1 MNSVTES
8 GLNSVTESGLNS
20 VTESRL
26 NSVRER
32 GFFSLVDEPL
42 VTGSIDSLLAKLNF
56 TTKLKKRRAK
66 VMKELYQD
74 VLKLKKGF
82 DNLGGGRVMDPC
94 ALLWTQF
101 ARDLVFDIE
110 EWVDARPGS
119 ANSSKRELIDLF
131 KHRIHNVC
139 EQFTWCDLL
148 GPTEDQ
154 FKLIHDL
161 HKDLESLKK
170 DLPYKFGPPVTPE
183 QSVWM
188 DQTCELVSKVETL
201 VHQKPIKDMD
211 ESWEKLIQE
220 YKAKIQQTR
229 DTLSTAPICCPL
241 LSEEKTHNLIALK
254 APSSKL
260 LMHLTSSQARLK
272 LVSVVGMEGLGK
284 TTLAKEVYAK
294 LQNKFECRAFVT
306 VSKNAYLT
314 AALLDILHQVKPQGT
329 IPRNGPGAPEIN
341 QVVTEL
347 REYLVTKSYFILI
360 DDVWS
365 IRVWDILN
373 CALPENDLGSRVLI
387 TTCISDVAKCCS
399 MRPVDAIHQMEP
411 LSEEDSKPLFH
422 EEAKRPAANE
432 LLKMCGGM
440 PLAIIVAAG
449 RKSAGLA
456 DSEIGER
463 CILSTSDQY
472 STSDGMIM
480 ILQMSYDELP
490 APLKS
495 CLLYLCVFPEYY
507 AIKKERLIRLWIA
520 EGFILGRCEE
530 SLWRTGESYF
540 NELIGRGLIQPV
552 FGYEDGQAV
561 ACTVHGVILEFI
573 KSLSRKYKF
582 ATTGAD
588 LRSGV
593 CPWYPIRH
601 FSVDYCSKQDEVNT
615 LDLRTLHLSSMRT
628 LQVFGPVGWTTLR
641 TGSKVMKGK
650 AVPGDTEGI
659 PLLSSFKNLRVLD
672 LEDNDN
678 LRSHH
683 LKDIGGLVLLRYLG
697 LRGSAIHALPDEIGK
712 LEHLETLDVRHTNLR
727 NLPASIVGLERL
739 VCLLI
744 EDAVEMLSNILVMQ
758 GLQEVSTIR
767 VDNIES
773 LHEVVELLAR
783 SERLS
788 ILGLS
793 FDELSPSLDSARAFT
808 DLLRAV
814 GQSKLRSLSLHCL
827 HGDWIGLLDSRPY
840 QLRRFEVAV
849 PVPVLESTVSIIP
862 CCITHLNIEVAH
874 LGEEGLIVIASMP
887 QLVLLKLASSGPA
900 AAMMDTDTSLRKQR
914 RRARIRR
921 GAFLCLKVL
930 WFTCKAGGNEVQF
943 DPGAMPQLQGLRL
956 HFNTLE
962 TLSLYGDFEFGIEH
976 LSSLNRIHATF
987 TCEDTAAPEVVHAEA
1002 AIKQQVSQ
1010 ISSANTPTI
1019 EFSREKPRMLWR
1031 KRRRWP

>member
-1 MNSVTES
+1 ME
-8 GLNSVTESGLNS
+8 
-20 VTESRL
+20 
-26 NSVRER
+26 
-32 GFFSLVDEPL
+32 D
-42 VTGSIDSLLAKLNF
+42 
-56 TTKLKKRRAK
+56 RR
-66 VMKELYQD
+66 
-74 VLKLKKGF
+74 
-82 DNLGGGRVMDPC
+82 N
-94 ALLWTQF
+94 
-101 ARDLVFDIE
+101 
-110 EWVDARPGS
+110 
-119 ANSSKRELIDLF
+119 
-131 KHRIHNVC
+131 
-139 EQFTWCDLL
+139 
-148 GPTEDQ
+148 
-154 FKLIHDL
+154 
-161 HKDLESLKK
+161 
-170 DLPYKFGPPVTPE
+170 
-183 QSVWM
+183 
-188 DQTCELVSKVETL
+188 
-201 VHQKPIKDMD
+201 
-211 ESWEKLIQE
+211 
-220 YKAKIQQTR
+220 
-229 DTLSTAPICCPL
+229 
-241 LSEEKTHNLIALK
+241 
-254 APSSKL
+254 
-260 LMHLTSSQARLK
+260 
-272 LVSVVGMEGLGK
+272 
-284 TTLAKEVYAK
+284 
-294 LQNKFECRAFVT
+294 
-306 VSKNAYLT
+306 
-314 AALLDILHQVKPQGT
+314 
-329 IPRNGPGAPEIN
+329 
-341 QVVTEL
+341 
-347 REYLVTKSYFILI
+347 
-360 DDVWS
+360 
-365 IRVWDILN
+365 
-373 CALPENDLGSRVLI
+373 
-387 TTCISDVAKCCS
+387 
-399 MRPVDAIHQMEP
+399 
-411 LSEEDSKPLFH
+411 LFH
-422 EEAKRPAANE
+422 E
-432 LLKMCGGM
+432 
-440 PLAIIVAAG
+440 
-449 RKSAGLA
+449 
-456 DSEIGER
+456 
-463 CILSTSDQY
+463 
-472 STSDGMIM
+472 
-480 ILQMSYDELP
+480 
-490 APLKS
+490 
-495 CLLYLCVFPEYY
+495 
-507 AIKKERLIRLWIA
+507 LI
-520 EGFILGRCEE
+520 
-530 SLWRTGESYF
+530 S
-540 NELIGRGLIQPV
+540 RGLIQPV

-650 AVPGDTEGI
+650 AVAGDTEGI
-659 PLLSSFKNLRVLD
+659 PLLSTFKNLRVLD

-683 LKDIGGLVLLRYLG
+683 LKGIGGLVLLRYLG
-697 LRGSAIHALPDEIGK
+697 LRGSAICALPDEIGK

-744 EDAVEMLSNILVMQ
+744 EDAVEMLGNILVMQ

-793 FDELSPSLDSARAFT
+793 FDGLSPSLDSARAFT

-840 QLRRFEVAV
+840 QLRRFEVSI
-849 PVPVLESTVSIIP
+849 PVPVLESTVFIIP
-862 CCITHLNIEVAH
+862 CCITHLNIEVAQ

-914 RRARIRR
+914 RRARIRS
-921 GAFLCLKVL
+921 GAFLCLKVF

-962 TLSLYGDFEFGIEH
+962 TLSLYGDFDFGIEH
-976 LSSLNRIHATF
+976 LSSLNRIHVTF

-1019 EFSREKPRMLWR
+1019 EFSREKPRMLEEKKKTVAMITQKSSFSRWLR
-1031 KRRRWP
+1031 GKRRG

>member
-8 GLNSVTESGLNS
+8 GLNSVTESVLNS
-20 VTESRL
+20 VTERRL

-32 GFFSLVDEPL
+32 GFFSLVDEPM

-56 TTKLKKRRAK
+56 TTKLNKRRAK

-94 ALLWTQF
+94 ALLWMQF

-110 EWVDARPGS
+110 EWVDAKPGS

-131 KHRIHNVC
+131 KHRIHNVF
-139 EQFTWCDLL
+139 EEFTWCDLL
-148 GPTEDQ
+148 RPTEDQ

-211 ESWEKLIQE
+211 ESCEKLIQE

-229 DTLSTAPICCPL
+229 DILSTAPICCPL
-241 LSEEKTHNLIALK
+241 LSEEKTHNRIALK
-254 APSSKL
+254 GPSSKL
-260 LMHLTSSQARLK
+260 LMHLTSLQARLK
-272 LVSVVGMEGLGK
+272 LVSVIGMEGLGK

-294 LQNKFECRAFVT
+294 LQSKFKCRAFVT
-306 VSKNAYLT
+306 VGKNAYLT
-314 AALLDILHQVKPQGT
+314 ATLVDILHQVKPQGT
-329 IPRNGPGAPEIN
+329 IPCNGPGAPEIN

-347 REYLVTKSYFILI
+347 GKYLITKSYFILI
-360 DDVWS
+360 DDIWS

-411 LSEEDSKPLFH
+411 LSEEDSKTLFH

-432 LLKMCGGM
+432 LLKVCGGM
-440 PLAIIVAAG
+440 PLAIIVVAG

-456 DSEIGER
+456 ESEIGER

-472 STSDGMIM
+472 STSDRMRM

-507 AIKKERLIRLWIA
+507 TIKKERLIRLWIA

-530 SLWRTGESYF
+530 SLLRKGESYF

-588 LRSGV
+588 LRYGV

-601 FSVDYCSKQDEVNT
+601 FSVDYCSTQDEANT

-650 AVPGDTEGI
+650 AIPGDTEGI
-659 PLLSSFKNLRVLD
+659 PLLSTFKNLRVLD
-672 LEDNDN
+672 LEDNEN

-683 LKDIGGLVLLRYLG
+683 LKGIGGGVVLL
-697 LRGSAIHALPDEIGK
+697 
-712 LEHLETLDVRHTNLR
+712 
-727 NLPASIVGLERL
+727 RL

-744 EDAVEMLSNILVMQ
+744 EDVVEMLSNILVMQ

-767 VDNIES
+767 VNNIES

-793 FDELSPSLDSARAFT
+793 FDGLSTSLDSARAFT

-814 GQSKLRSLSLHCL
+814 GQSKLWSLSLHCL

-840 QLRRFEVAV
+840 QLRRFEVSI
-849 PVPVLESTVSIIP
+849 PVPVLESTVFIIP
-862 CCITHLNIEVAH
+862 CCITHLNIEVAQ

-900 AAMMDTDTSLRKQR
+900 AATMDTDTSLRKQR

-921 GAFLCLKVL
+921 GAFMCLKVF

-976 LSSLNRIHATF
+976 LSSLNRIQATF
-987 TCEDTAAPEVVHAEA
+987 TCEDTAAPEVGHAEA

-1010 ISSANTPTI
+1010 ISSTNTPTI
-1019 EFSREKPRMLWR
+1019 EFSREKPRMLEEKKKTVAMITQKSSFSRWLR
-1031 KRRRWP
+1031 GKKRG